1 MNRLRRK
8 KLFLHLLF
16 LLLFVVL
23 CRSFWPLYF
32 TSWGAQRA
40 FQRQYHWGA
49 GTGGAL
55 SGRRPAGIPAACL
68 GRGYRSGSAAALG
81 ALLDGR
87 GQCTGHFD
95 GEKGL
100 LYSWRSWGGEEYELV
115 VYGKAADNR
124 ISQVEVEFLT
134 GETRRQKVTSEGGFL
149 LVESRGTSDDFYVKT
164 IRGLDEKGN
173 IITEDVIIKR

>member
-1 MNRLRRK
+1 MNRLRGK
-8 KLFLHLLF
+8 KLLRRFVF

-23 CRSFWPLYF
+23 CRSFWPLYV
-32 TSWGAQRA
+32 TPWGAQRA
-40 FQRQYHWGA
+40 FQRQYHWGPGRVLCQEEGQQEYRLLA
-49 GTGGAL
+49 WEGDTAL
-55 SGRRPAGIPAACL
+55 VVLQRWGPFWMAEGNVP
-68 GRGYRSGSAAALG
+68 
-81 ALLDGR
+81 ALLM
-87 GQCTGHFD
+87 
-95 GEKGL
+95 GENGL

-115 VYGKAADNR
+115 VYGKTEDNR

-134 GETRRQKVTSEGGFL
+134 GETRRQEVTSEGGFL

>member
-1 MNRLRRK
+1 MNRLRGK
-8 KLFLHLLF
+8 KLLRRFVF

-23 CRSFWPLYF
+23 CRSFWPLYV

-40 FQRQYHWGA
+40 FQRQYHWGPGQVLCQEEGQREYRLLA
-49 GTGGAL
+49 WEGDTAL
-55 SGRRPAGIPAACL
+55 VVLQRWGPFWMAE
-68 GRGYRSGSAAALG
+68 GSVP
-81 ALLDGR
+81 ALLM
-87 GQCTGHFD
+87 
-95 GEKGL
+95 GENGL

-115 VYGKAADNR
+115 VYGKAEDNR

-134 GETRRQKVTSEGGFL
+134 GETRRQEVTAEGGFL